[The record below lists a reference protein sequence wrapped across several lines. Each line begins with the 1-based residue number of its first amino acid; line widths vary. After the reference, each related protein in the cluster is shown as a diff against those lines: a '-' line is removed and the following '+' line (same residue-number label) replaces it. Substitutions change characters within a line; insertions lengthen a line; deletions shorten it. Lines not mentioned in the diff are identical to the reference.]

1 MIDIA
6 VYDEEMNR
14 KLIENIV
21 IDSKEWTQ
29 IPQEKLSDLGK
40 VKFIVLNVDG
50 HAYVTVRMDERSR
63 KNILGTS
70 PTKIENKIDRM
81 LL

>member
-29 IPQEKLSDLGK
+29 IPQEKL
-40 VKFIVLNVDG
+40 
-50 HAYVTVRMDERSR
+50 
-63 KNILGTS
+63 
-70 PTKIENKIDRM
+70 
-81 LL
+81 